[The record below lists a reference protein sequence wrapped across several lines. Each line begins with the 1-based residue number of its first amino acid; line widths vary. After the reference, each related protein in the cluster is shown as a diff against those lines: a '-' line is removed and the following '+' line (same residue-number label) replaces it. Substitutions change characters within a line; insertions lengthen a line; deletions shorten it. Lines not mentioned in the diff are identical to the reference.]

1 MAGNGCPAVSVLQ
14 ESGQAQHT
22 DGTAAV
28 LAIGTANPA
37 NCMRQDE
44 FVDWFFRVTKI
55 DHLATLKAKMKRI
68 CEKSGVEKRYFCLT
82 EEMIG
87 SHPGFIN
94 RTLPSL
100 SARMTIVTAAVP
112 DLAAAAARKAIDEWG
127 RPATDI
133 THLVVSTSSGN
144 HAPGADLHVAQ
155 ALGLR
160 PTVHRTLLYLHG
172 CFGGCSAIRVA
183 KDLAENNNPGARVLV
198 VCSEV
203 YTPLAFGAPDE
214 EKMDAIVATSLFG
227 DGAGAVIVGAGL
239 TQHPTERP
247 IFRMVSASQTTIPE
261 TERALTMQL
270 GESGIHYGMS
280 AEVPKHVR
288 GSIEGCLAETLR
300 PLGLGE
306 WNSLFWVVHPGG
318 RAVLDSCEAA
328 LQLEPGKL
336 AASQRVLSEHGNV
349 GAATII
355 FVLDEMRR
363 RRKNVGEEEGGVD
376 DGEWGVMLGIG
387 PGITIEKMVL
397 RAG

>member
-1 MAGNGCPAVSVLQ
+1 MAGNACPVSVLQ
-14 ESGQAQHT
+14 ESGQAQQA

-37 NCMRQDE
+37 NCIRQDQ
-44 FVDWFFRVTKI
+44 FADWFFRVTKS

-82 EEMIG
+82 EEMIS
-87 SHPGFIN
+87 SHPGFIH
-94 RTLPSL
+94 RTMPSL
-100 SARMTIVTAAVP
+100 SARMSIVTAAVP
-112 DLAAAAARKAIDEWG
+112 ELAAAAARKAIAEWG

-155 ALGLR
+155 LLGLR

-183 KDLAENNNPGARVLV
+183 KDLAENNPGARVLV

-214 EKMDAIVATSLFG
+214 DKMDAIVVMTLFG
-227 DGAGAVIVGAGL
+227 DGAGAVIVGAAPIA
-239 TQHPTERP
+239 QNPTERP
-247 IFRMVSASQTTIPE
+247 IFRMVSASQTMIPA
-261 TERALTMQL
+261 TERALTMQI

-288 GSIEGCLAETLR
+288 ASIEGCLAETLR

-318 RAVLDSCEAA
+318 RAILDSCEAA

-336 AASQRVLSEHGNV
+336 AASRRVLSEYGNV

-363 RRKNVGEEEGGVD
+363 QNVGEKEGGVND
-376 DGEWGVMLGIG
+376 RVWGVMLGIG